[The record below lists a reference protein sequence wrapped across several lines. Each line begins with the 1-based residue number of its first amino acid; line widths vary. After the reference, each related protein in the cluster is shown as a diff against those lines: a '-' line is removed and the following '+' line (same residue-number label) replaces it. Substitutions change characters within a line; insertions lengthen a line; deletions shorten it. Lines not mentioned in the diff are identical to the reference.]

1 MSMHFVPQ
9 WVKPIKPTG
18 STQATTPTA
27 LNGGIGSGG
36 DLASPS
42 SLTGSKPSQ
51 PFPALGGG
59 GANGGRAS
67 PTTATA
73 PNPALSYSRATY
85 TPQSPNVADT
95 SYFPDQDHNPGNPH
109 PFRYSRDQ
117 ILGLYDE
124 NKFKDVPMEL
134 LDLLD
139 QNGILVSK
147 QPVKPVGLR
156 ELTEGE
162 KKVSQLL
169 FDISNLRHRTH
180 YQILATN
187 IHPQVTRSRPNTST
201 NDNSTPSRRSNPSN
215 KDPLSMSNGSRIGR
229 FGQGQGENS
238 FGTGKI
244 GTIGAIGGAIG
255 GGAGSAE
262 TRDREARAP
271 GAIGGGF
278 GGVGKRIGLG
288 RRQEST
294 DGE

>member
-18 STQATTPTA
+18 TSQATTPTA
-27 LNGGIGSGG
+27 LNGGVGG

-51 PFPALGGG
+51 PFPALTGCGWG
-59 GANGGRAS
+59 TNGGRGS

-85 TPQSPNVADT
+85 APQSPGVADT
-95 SYFPDQDHNPGNPH
+95 SYFPDQDVNPGNPH

-147 QPVKPVGLR
+147 LPVKPVGLR

-162 KKVSQLL
+162 KKVSPVSQSIL
-169 FDISNLRHRTH
+169 HRT
-180 YQILATN
+180 
-187 IHPQVTRSRPNTST
+187 
-201 NDNSTPSRRSNPSN
+201 
-215 KDPLSMSNGSRIGR
+215 
-229 FGQGQGENS
+229 
-238 FGTGKI
+238 
-244 GTIGAIGGAIG
+244 
-255 GGAGSAE
+255 
-262 TRDREARAP
+262 
-271 GAIGGGF
+271 
-278 GGVGKRIGLG
+278 
-288 RRQEST
+288 
-294 DGE
+294 